1 MRARTGVRKIRQ
13 ILEKYLR
20 DIGEIV
26 DKDWRNILQTLI
38 QNTIDYYIQIHQI
51 NSDYKKVCEPTKLDL
66 WPSSLL
72 TINLEN

>member
-26 DKDWRNILQTLI
+26 DKDWRNILQILEKYLTNI
-38 QNTIDYYIQIHQI
+38 KEIFG
-51 NSDYKKVCEPTKLDL
+51 KKL
-66 WPSSLL
+66 
-72 TINLEN
+72 